1 MKRNWIIGIS
11 AFIAGL
17 LLLISPT
24 FCVKLIL
31 VLFGLTTIVEGFYGI
46 ITERTLFDNQFFQK
60 TTLYKSIGNIV
71 IGVLAIVM
79 PLAIAGAAW
88 AVMTYILAIYLII
101 SACAGFIA
109 SSKLKQIS
117 TDEDASSTKQLSW
130 ENIIT
135 LASGVLLLVIGPA
148 KLGSMILRIIGLVA
162 LIVGAGFI
170 LIQILDRKKEV
181 KASNIEVKD
190 DDSESPVS
198 EDMIQAYEAS
208 QNSSGTAEVTG
219 SDSDGE

>member
-17 LLLISPT
+17 LLLISPS
-24 FCVKLIL
+24 FCVKLIV
-31 VLFGLTTIVEGFYGI
+31 VLFGLTAIVEGIYGI
-46 ITERTLFDNQFFQK
+46 INERKLFENQFFQK
-60 TTLYKSIGNIV
+60 TTLYRSIGNIV
-71 IGVLAIVM
+71 IGVLVIVM
-79 PLAIAGAAW
+79 PLTIAGTAW
-88 AVMTYILAIYLII
+88 AVMTYVLAIYLII
-101 SACAGFIA
+101 SACTGFVA
-109 SSKLKQIS
+109 SSKLKQN
-117 TDEDASSTKQLSW
+117 EEAQNNGSTKQLSW

-148 KLGSMILRIIGLVA
+148 KLGSMILRIIGLAA

-170 LIQILDRKKEV
+170 LVQVLDHKKQI
-181 KASNIEVKD
+181 KASDVEVKD
-190 DDSESPVS
+190 DTTTPIS
-198 EDMIQAYEAS
+198 EDMIQAYEAA